1 MLGDVE
7 SMRLSQ
13 VAIKS
18 LSIILIYS
26 TDNIKPPLLNA
37 LSIILYL
44 LPLSIELNVKE
55 CMQHNSTSAVQASG
69 MLPKFQFGCRSG
81 PNPILAL
88 TMFVKDAWRREKVA
102 VALFLHVKGAFPNAV
117 VGRLVHD
124 MRMRGVL
131 EGCTA
136 WIERNGR
143 AENSPDIGSL

>member
-1 MLGDVE
+1 
-7 SMRLSQ
+7 
-13 VAIKS
+13 
-18 LSIILIYS
+18 
-26 TDNIKPPLLNA
+26 
-37 LSIILYL
+37 
-44 LPLSIELNVKE
+44 
-55 CMQHNSTSAVQASG
+55 MQHNSTSAVQASG